1 MKVNEVIRELIMNQA
16 NADEIRDRA
25 FDKSGRSLLSYGM
38 NLVKNELT
46 TIEEVERVCLL
57 SENQQEEL

>member
-25 FDKSGRSLLSYGM
+25 FDKSGNPSFIWYEFSQ
-38 NLVKNELT
+38 K
-46 TIEEVERVCLL
+46 
-57 SENQQEEL
+57 